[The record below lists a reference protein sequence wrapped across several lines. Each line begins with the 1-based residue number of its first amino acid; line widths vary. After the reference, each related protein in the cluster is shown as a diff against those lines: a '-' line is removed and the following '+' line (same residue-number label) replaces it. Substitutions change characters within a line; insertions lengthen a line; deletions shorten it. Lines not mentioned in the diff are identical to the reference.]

1 LLYYLNE
8 KIEDKKYY
16 LIAIITAIAIAF
28 FMKFGSNIVLMM
40 IGDSH
45 ANYEEVI
52 ESSSL
57 SYSMA
62 WFIIAIIIGTF
73 GNFQDIRKR
82 VLVAYAITMMCFFFF
97 SSILGMFAA
106 RYVAVTMPIIIIAI
120 GYLPKHYK
128 QGTYLFLLAYNI
140 FSFKYWLKFTIL

>member
-1 LLYYLNE
+1 
-8 KIEDKKYY
+8 
-16 LIAIITAIAIAF
+16 
-28 FMKFGSNIVLMM
+28 MM

-73 GNFQDIRKR
+73 GDFQDIRKR

-140 FSFKYWLKFTIL
+140 FSFKYWLTFTIL